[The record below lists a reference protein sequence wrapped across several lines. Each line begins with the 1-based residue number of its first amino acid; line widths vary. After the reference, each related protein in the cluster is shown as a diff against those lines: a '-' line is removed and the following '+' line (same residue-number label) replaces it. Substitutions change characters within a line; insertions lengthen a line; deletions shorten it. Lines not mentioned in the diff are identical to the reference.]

1 MAGKLVHFE
10 VPAREGDRARS
21 FWSGVFGWRFD
32 DAGMPDLDYHM
43 VRTGEDQGGAVYT
56 DDETG
61 GKGVVVYFDTDDID
75 ASIAKVKELGGSAEE
90 KMPVPS
96 MGWFVACK
104 DNQGT
109 AFSLWQA
116 DDNAPMPEGMG

>member
-1 MAGKLVHFE
+1 MAGKVVHVE
-10 VPAREGDRARS
+10 LPAQD
-21 FWSGVFGWRFD
+21 SGQAKEFYGALFGWQFQSYGD
-32 DAGMPDLDYHM
+32 QDYHM
-43 VRTGEDQGGAVYT
+43 TQFDESSGGAI
-56 DDETG
+56 TG
-61 GKGVVVYFDTDDID
+61 GDTSHNPVVYFDTEDID

-90 KMPVPS
+90 KMPVPG

-116 DDNAPMPEGMG
+116 DESAPMPEGMG

>member
-1 MAGKLVHFE
+1 MAGKVVHVE
-10 VPAREGDRARS
+10 LPAQDSAQAKEFYG
-21 FWSGVFGWRFD
+21 GLFGWQFQSYGD
-32 DAGMPDLDYHM
+32 QDYHM
-43 VRTGEDQGGAVYT
+43 AQFDESSGGAIS
-56 DDETG
+56 G
-61 GKGVVVYFDTDDID
+61 GDTSHNPVVYFDTDDID

-90 KMPVPS
+90 KMPVPG

-116 DDNAPMPEGMG
+116 DDNAPTPEGMG

>member
-10 VPAREGDRARS
+10 VPSRDGDRARS
-21 FWSGVFGWRFD
+21 FWSGVFGWQFD

-61 GKGVVVYFDTDDID
+61 GKGVVVYFDTDDSD
-75 ASIAKVKELGGSAEE
+75 ASIAKRASTAARQAASSRSRTSAGSRAART
-90 KMPVPS
+90 PRATRS
-96 MGWFVACK
+96 ACSRA
-104 DNQGT
+104 T
-109 AFSLWQA
+109 SRCRCRR
-116 DDNAPMPEGMG
+116 